1 MIPLPLARIAEI
13 TSGALSGMADPRA
26 VVRGPVVIDSR
37 AVEPGSLFVAIK
49 GARVDGHDYA
59 AQAVRAGAV
68 AVLAGRPVDAPAVIV
83 PDAAAALAEL
93 AAAQVRTLPKVTV
106 IGVTGS
112 AGKTSTKDLLAKL
125 TGRIG
130 STIAPVG
137 SFNNELGHPLTVLRA
152 DLETRFMV
160 LELAARNIGHIKDLT
175 RIAPP
180 QIGVVLN
187 VGTAHLGVFGGK
199 EAIAKAKGE
208 LVEALPRTGVAVLN
222 ADDPLVRG
230 MASRTEARV
239 TYFGCG
245 EAAAIRAE
253 GVVIDNRGRASFTL
267 RTPSGAAHVSLKLY
281 GAHAVSNALA
291 AAAAGYELGL
301 PVATIA
307 EELSEATP
315 RSRWRMEVTDRADG
329 VTVVNDAYNANPDSM
344 KAAFEAFATLG
355 KGRRRFAVIAALR
368 ELGDEGPAL
377 NAELGR
383 LAGGAGLA
391 GLIVAGP
398 DAGPVLDGAHE
409 AAQATAQE
417 PAAHTTFSQGAPG
430 PIGAGPT
437 GAGPGGAV
445 PGVVAPAWPSVPGA
459 GISGPQTPA
468 GPAQTPPGPL
478 SGPHGPAPQD
488 RQPTGPEQGP
498 AQSWYG
504 PDAEHGAPQGWYGP
518 DTGVP
523 QPAPGPGWQVP
534 DEGAVPPGPGWHGQ
548 ENDGS
553 GQEWQGPPAAGGP
566 LIGGLPGGAPVSGP
580 PGAPG
585 GPQADGS
592 PTVPGGLPVGAP
604 PGGSPVGAPPVVPG
618 GPVMGGLPGG
628 PGGVPMGMAPE
639 TPGGAPG
646 VPGGTPAGAPGG
658 PPPGLPSGMPSG
670 PPPGTPPGMPPGGPG
685 GPPVGGPAAG
695 PGGGAHYGQPTR
707 IVHVPD
713 AEAAAAELGSWLRPG
728 DAVLIKGPRA
738 MGLERTAEIILGG
751 SPQ

>member
-1 MIPLPLARIAEI
+1 MIPLPLARIAEM

-59 AQAVRAGAV
+59 AQAIRAGAV
-68 AVLAGRPVDAPAVIV
+68 AVLASRPVEAPAVIV
-83 PDAAAALAEL
+83 PDTAAALAEL
-93 AAAQVRTLPKVTV
+93 AAAQVRMLSNVTV

-112 AGKTSTKDLLAKL
+112 AGKTSTKDLLARL
-125 TGRIG
+125 TARIG
-130 STIAPVG
+130 ATVAPKG

-152 DLETRFMV
+152 DLDTRYMV

-208 LVEALPRTGVAVLN
+208 LVEALPRSGVAVLN

-239 TYFGCG
+239 TYYGRG
-245 EAAAIRAE
+245 EQASIRAE
-253 GVVIDNRGRASFTL
+253 GVVVDARGRASFTL
-267 RTPSGAAHVSLKLY
+267 RTPSGAAHVSLQLY
-281 GAHAVSNALA
+281 GEHAVENALA

-344 KAAFEAFATLG
+344 KAAFSAFEMLG

-368 ELGDEGPAL
+368 ELGEDGPAL

-398 DAGPVLDGAHE
+398 DAEPVLAGAH
-409 AAQATAQE
+409 AAVQERVAQ
-417 PAAHTTFSQGAPG
+417 
-430 PIGAGPT
+430 
-437 GAGPGGAV
+437 AGPGAPLPGPQGAV
-445 PGVVAPAWPSVPGA
+445 PGAH
-459 GISGPQTPA
+459 GPV
-468 GPAQTPPGPL
+468 
-478 SGPHGPAPQD
+478 PHGQ
-488 RQPTGPEQGP
+488 
-498 AQSWYG
+498 
-504 PDAEHGAPQGWYGP
+504 
-518 DTGVP
+518 VP
-523 QPAPGPGWQVP
+523 RSQVPSGGPGWQAP
-534 DEGAVPPGPGWHGQ
+534 DGAPA
-548 ENDGS
+548 
-553 GQEWQGPPAAGGP
+553 WQAPQGGGP
-566 LIGGLPGGAPVSGP
+566 HVAGP
-580 PGAPG
+580 QVG
-585 GPQADGS
+585 GPQA
-592 PTVPGGLPVGAP
+592 
-604 PGGSPVGAPPVVPG
+604 G
-618 GPVMGGLPGG
+618 GPHAGG
-628 PGGVPMGMAPE
+628 PQAGGPQV
-639 TPGGAPG
+639 GGPY
-646 VPGGTPAGAPGG
+646 VGG
-658 PPPGLPSGMPSG
+658 PPPGAPAQ
-670 PPPGTPPGMPPGGPG
+670 PG
-685 GPPVGGPAAG
+685 
-695 PGGGAHYGQPTR
+695 YGQPTR

-713 AEAAAAELGSWLRPG
+713 AESAAAELAGWLRPG

-738 MGLERTAEIILGG
+738 MGLERTAELVLGG
-751 SPQ
+751 APQ